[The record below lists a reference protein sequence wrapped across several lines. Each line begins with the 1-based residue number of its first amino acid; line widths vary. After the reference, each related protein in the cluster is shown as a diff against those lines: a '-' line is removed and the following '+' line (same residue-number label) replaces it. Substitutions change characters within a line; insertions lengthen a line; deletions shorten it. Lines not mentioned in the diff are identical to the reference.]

1 MAVMYEGYQL
11 ASVSVLDGD
20 KEAFSVVWVTSKW
33 ISLEEDVTNS
43 PNIGTAS
50 TECSEKHTLLKIVIF
65 KSSSFVFFNPLLN
78 QTAV

>member
-1 MAVMYEGYQL
+1 MYEGYQL

-33 ISLEEDVTNS
+33 ISLGEDVTNS

-50 TECSEKHTLLKIVIF
+50 TECS
-65 KSSSFVFFNPLLN
+65 
-78 QTAV
+78 